1 MNTKR
6 INRYSI
12 AQLSQTETRR
22 ITSNS
27 YVQDLLTIIDS
38 YNDNKRNPYF
48 IGDIRI
54 YGRERKVVFNKYQK
68 ISSPS
73 LLEEIDKT
81 TTCFNSSSDL
91 QMLYG
96 PNISNTNPVVIIYRV
111 KKRVK
116 ALPLLFK
123 KDEKYL
129 NREYILSCLKKYG
142 RDIEFINKILKDPK
156 INGLVRN
163 SINHYDSLYMLRDQ
177 LKHSK
182 GEEVSIEKLL
192 NFYRNFIHEKGKF
205 NYYNF
210 RTIALLIR
218 DYESQIN
225 YEEERAEVDG
235 QFILPEY
242 IRASRK
248 EYYESLKLELTECQK
263 ETSFG
268 KKLIERHE
276 TTK

>member
-27 YVQDLLTIIDS
+27 YVQDLLTIIDN
-38 YNDNKRNPYF
+38 YNDNKSNPYF

-73 LLEEIDKT
+73 LLEEIDRT

-116 ALPLLFK
+116 ALPPLFK

-156 INGLVRN
+156 INGLVRS
-163 SINHYDSLYMLRDQ
+163 SINHFDSLYMLRDQ

-192 NFYRNFIHEKGKF
+192 NFYRNFVHEKGKF